1 MSNKNHLDNDCKLCY
16 DTKPLNRVNELLF
29 KLTSCLLAATLLLGA
44 KTIAAPAVSAAP
56 LPLLHAQGTVL
67 ADPSGHV
74 VTLKGINLGG
84 WLVEE
89 MWMQPF
95 ETHPPAGSS
104 FGRIKDHVSLWNTVE
119 TRFGPAGKARVQTAF
134 RSAWVNESDFKRL
147 HDAGFNCVR
156 LPFLA
161 SLVSEPG
168 GLHWLDQAIRWGAEN
183 GIYVVLD
190 MHGAP
195 GGQSD
200 QQHTG
205 QAGQNAFFKDPAN
218 IALAE
223 KVWTQIAR
231 RYRDNSAVAG
241 YDTLNEPT
249 GTPNSDTLYVV
260 QDHLYRAIRAADPNH
275 LVFIE
280 DGYTGIQWMPF
291 PAPSGWANVV
301 YSSHYY
307 DFKAES
313 DADQQEALGTY
324 VADVERESARRM
336 VPFYIGEYGLEP
348 HGTKETLTTFLQ
360 MLDTRHLSSSLWT
373 YKVMWTH
380 GGQSLWSL
388 YSNPKPVT
396 PLNPFTDTEAELIQ
410 KCAQLRTDQLSS
422 NPNVAAAFSPVTSQ
436 TAMDQTAK

>member
-1 MSNKNHLDNDCKLCY
+1 MS
-16 DTKPLNRVNELLF
+16 LLYQ
-29 KLTSCLLAATLLLGA
+29 LTICLLAAALLAGT
-44 KTIAAPAVSAAP
+44 KTIAAPSVPAAP

-67 ADPSGHV
+67 ADPFGHV

-104 FGRIKDHVSLWNTVE
+104 FAPIKDHVSLWNTVE

-134 RSAWVNESDFKRL
+134 RSAWINGSDFKRL

-161 SLVSEPG
+161 SIVSEPG
-168 GLHWLDQAIRWGAEN
+168 GLHWLDQAVRWGAEN
-183 GIYVVLD
+183 GIYVILD

-200 QQHTG
+200 QGHTG
-205 QAGQNAFFKDPAN
+205 QADQNLFFKDPAD
-218 IALAE
+218 ITLAE

-231 RYRDNSAVAG
+231 RYRDNPAVAG

-260 QDHLYRAIRAADPNH
+260 QDRLYRAIRSADPNH

-307 DFKAES
+307 DFKAKTE
-313 DADQQEALGTY
+313 ADQQQAVGDY
-324 VADVERESARRM
+324 VQSVEKESVRRS

-348 HGTKETLTTFLQ
+348 HGSQELLTNLLQTLNTQ
-360 MLDTRHLSSSLWT
+360 HLSSSLWT
-373 YKVMWTH
+373 YKVMWAG

-396 PLNPFTDTEAELIQ
+396 PLDPFTDTEAGLIQ
-410 KCAQLRTDQLSS
+410 KCAQLRTDQLDP
-422 NPNVAAAFSPVTSQ
+422 NPNVAAAFSVNAQS
-436 TAMDQTAK
+436 AKNKE

>member
-1 MSNKNHLDNDCKLCY
+1 MAA
-16 DTKPLNRVNELLF
+16 
-29 KLTSCLLAATLLLGA
+29 LLAGTKLF
-44 KTIAAPAVSAAP
+44 AAPAPSAAP
-56 LPLLHAQGTVL
+56 LPLLHAQGTTL
-67 ADPSGHV
+67 ADPSGHI

-95 ETHPPAGSS
+95 VTRPPAGSS
-104 FGRIKDHVSLWNTVE
+104 FKRIKDHVSLWNTVE

-134 RSAWVNESDFKRL
+134 RSAWINESDFKRL

-168 GLHWLDQAIRWGAEN
+168 GLHWLDQAIQWAGEN
-183 GIYVVLD
+183 GIYVILD

-200 QQHTG
+200 QGHTG
-205 QAGQNAFFKDPAN
+205 QADQNLFFKDPAN
-218 IALAE
+218 ITLAE
-223 KVWTQIAR
+223 KVWTQIAH
-231 RYRDNSAVAG
+231 RYRNNSVVAG
-241 YDTLNEPT
+241 YDTVNEPM

-260 QDHLYRAIRAADPNH
+260 QDRLYQAIRAADASH
-275 LVFIE
+275 LIFIE

-291 PAPSGWANVV
+291 PAPIGWVNVA

-307 DFKAES
+307 DFKAE
-313 DADQQEALGTY
+313 DETDQQEAVDRY
-324 VADVERESARRM
+324 VASVERESARRT

-348 HGTKETLTTFLQ
+348 HGTKEILTGLLQTLDAQ
-360 MLDTRHLSSSLWT
+360 HISSSLWT

-388 YSNPKPVT
+388 YSNTHPVT
-396 PLNPFTDTEAELIQ
+396 PLDPFTDTEEQLIE
-410 KCAQLRTDQLSS
+410 KCAQLQTDRLDP
-422 NPNVAAAFSPVTSQ
+422 NPNVAAAFSPSAQAVT
-436 TAMDQTAK
+436 KEKIP